1 MDCLPNYYAIL
12 GVSPAADDAELRSA
26 YRTLA
31 RRFHPD
37 VNGSVGALALFK
49 DINTAYEVLSNRS
62 QRTQYDHAMQ
72 RAMGEMPS
80 LRAQVFYSR
89 RVVRQFNGPQLLYIY
104 IKIKPQLEFDLS
116 TNAPLNVALVV
127 DRSKSMQGT
136 RLQHVKTAARRIIDS
151 CTDQDI
157 VSIITFS
164 DRAEVVVPATRVTD
178 PNQIHAMIS
187 TIRADGATSMLS
199 GLQLALAQVERNR
212 DSKYVNHII
221 LITDGRTYG
230 DEEDCLALA
239 GRAHSLGI
247 GISGMGIGEDW
258 NDQFLDAM
266 VSATGGSSAYISK
279 PEMVDRF
286 LQDRI
291 RSLATAYAERAHV
304 IVAPAVGVQIDD
316 LMRVSPDPLKLSTDV
331 QPIPLGTI
339 DGLAVTSLMLQC
351 RINTGSAELG
361 ELYLGR
367 IDISGDVLGAQRRC
381 ERVVQD
387 ISVEVSL
394 REVDEEPP
402 PELVD
407 ALSRITLHRLQ
418 DRARTAFEQGDYRE
432 ATRQLEYLATRLFES
447 GEEHLGRAALEE
459 SQRISRTAVLSESG
473 AKELKYGTRALLTM
487 SGDGDD

>member
-1 MDCLPNYYAIL
+1 M
-12 GVSPAADDAELRSA
+12 
-26 YRTLA
+26 
-31 RRFHPD
+31 
-37 VNGSVGALALFK
+37 NGSVGALALFK

-331 QPIPLGTI
+331 QPSHWG
-339 DGLAVTSLMLQC
+339 
-351 RINTGSAELG
+351 
-361 ELYLGR
+361 
-367 IDISGDVLGAQRRC
+367 
-381 ERVVQD
+381 
-387 ISVEVSL
+387 
-394 REVDEEPP
+394 
-402 PELVD
+402 
-407 ALSRITLHRLQ
+407 
-418 DRARTAFEQGDYRE
+418 
-432 ATRQLEYLATRLFES
+432 
-447 GEEHLGRAALEE
+447 
-459 SQRISRTAVLSESG
+459 
-473 AKELKYGTRALLTM
+473 LLTVWP
-487 SGDGDD
+487 